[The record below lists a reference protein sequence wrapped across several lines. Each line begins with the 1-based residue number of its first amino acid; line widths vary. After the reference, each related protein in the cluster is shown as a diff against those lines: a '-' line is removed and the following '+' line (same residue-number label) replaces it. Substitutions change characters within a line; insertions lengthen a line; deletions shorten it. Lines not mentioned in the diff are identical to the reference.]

1 MVVVVVEE
9 EMDGSDSVAVGQ
21 VEINSSPAK
30 IAREPSD
37 RWMELLLAAS
47 TFSGEKLNA
56 VKPRKILDPEYVAT
70 YIIAYRYGYL
80 VKMHK

>member
-1 MVVVVVEE
+1 MVVVVKEE
-9 EMDGSDSVAVGQ
+9 IDGTAVGQ

-56 VKPRKILDPEYVAT
+56 VKPRKILDPEYMAT
-70 YIIAYRYGYL
+70 YIVSCRYRLSVLGENAH
-80 VKMHK
+80 M